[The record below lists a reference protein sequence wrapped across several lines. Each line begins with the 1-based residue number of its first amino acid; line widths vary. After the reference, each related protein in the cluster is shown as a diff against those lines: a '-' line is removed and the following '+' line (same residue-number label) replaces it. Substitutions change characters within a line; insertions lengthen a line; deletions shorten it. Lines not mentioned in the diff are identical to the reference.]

1 MLRKRVL
8 SSLFALSLGA
18 SLVASESAHALPA
31 GVAASERDPA
41 LIMKEV
47 FRTGGF
53 GAPRVGKLKLTVQP
67 TGGEKKERVL
77 RVRYK
82 GDGAARRAIM
92 WVEAPSESR
101 GTGFVSIEYPG
112 GKLPAERWIYL
123 ANLKR
128 SSRIAGGQ
136 MSTSFLGS
144 DLSFSDLSQADPSAL
159 NLKLVKESELVNG
172 EDCWVIA
179 GTYRDSAQ
187 QAETGYSEVQAWI
200 SKAKLT
206 MVRLRAPLAGSKVTK
221 YMEGSDFLQ
230 VGGQW
235 TPKKLVVRSVEDGKV
250 KSETVLETVE
260 LRTDDAVSDTDFTK
274 QRLEAG
280 I

>member
-1 MLRKRVL
+1 MLRIQ
-8 SSLFALSLGA
+8 SSRL
-18 SLVASESAHALPA
+18 LVALGIVVSVFVAMGVARAA
-31 GVAASERDPA
+31 GVPANERDPQ

-47 FRTGGF
+47 FRAGGS

-82 GDGAARRAIM
+82 GDAEARRAIM
-92 WVEAPSESR
+92 WVEAPSDSR
-101 GTGFVSIEYPG
+101 GTGFVSIEHPG
-112 GKLPAERWIYL
+112 GKQAAERWIYL

-144 DLSFSDLSQADPSAL
+144 DLSFSDLSQVDPANL
-159 NLKLVKESELVNG
+159 NLKLVKESEKVNA

-179 GTYRDSAQ
+179 ATYKDPAQ
-187 QAETGYSEVQAWI
+187 QAETGYSDVQVWI
-200 SKAKLT
+200 SKTKFT
-206 MVRLRAPLAGSKVTK
+206 MVRFRGPLAGTKATK
-221 YMEGSDFLQ
+221 YMEASDFFQ
-230 VGGQW
+230 VGEQW
-235 TPKKLVVRSVEDGKV
+235 MPKHLVVRTVEDGKA

-260 LRTDDAVSDTDFTK
+260 LKTDSAVSDTDFTK